1 MTGALKSAAMYR
13 YISVYMRG
21 YMRGYIRMH
30 TASNGILER
39 RLCRSLT
46 RCGSDWSWRNCR
58 QTQNFVNDSM
68 RCPDEAGEVSLQRT
82 ADCSSF
88 VIRRFVSRQ
97 SSVVSHQP
105 ANPPTHI
112 SLFFFERMHACF
124 SLGIPRSL
132 SLFRCCLVRSS
143 GSFKIHTR
151 LCLPRVTEWSDG
163 ERNIMGPQAGSIG
176 VITQERV
183 YRYRKR

>member
-21 YMRGYIRMH
+21 YMCGYIRVH

-46 RCGSDWSWRNCR
+46 RRGSDWSWRNCR

-88 VIRRFVSRQ
+88 VSRQ
-97 SSVVSHQP
+97 SSVVSRQLSARQP
-105 ANPPTHI
+105 AQPTF
-112 SLFFFERMHACF
+112 LYFF
-124 SLGIPRSL
+124 
-132 SLFRCCLVRSS
+132 
-143 GSFKIHTR
+143 
-151 LCLPRVTEWSDG
+151 
-163 ERNIMGPQAGSIG
+163 
-176 VITQERV
+176 
-183 YRYRKR
+183 